1 MHHRP
6 HALKSKGRDPH
17 EPDKTNHVLVAVL
30 ALLAALRSHR
40 PARRRCREPS
50 EKPPEKPATEAAVA
64 LNTRPTAGDSV
75 AQARFAW
82 YLFIQAMTPSTG
94 PGGDHCPS
102 KAGRSSVSS
111 ARSGCTSAASL
122 DATQKTRKFHGSPLC
137 SRQHGRQHGRRRYP
151 EQ

>member
-1 MHHRP
+1 MNPMNR
-6 HALKSKGRDPH
+6 
-17 EPDKTNHVLVAVL
+17 HVLVAVL
-30 ALLAALRSHR
+30 ALLAAFGLTACPEKVS
-40 PARRRCREPS
+40 EKPS
-50 EKPPEKPATEAAVA
+50 EKPPEKPAAEAAVA

-94 PGGDHCPS
+94 PGGPLSFESWTEQCQL
-102 KAGRSSVSS
+102 GTI
-111 ARSGCTSAASL
+111 GCTSAASL
-122 DATQKTRKFHGSPLC
+122 DATQKTPQVSRKSSL